1 VKRLGEP
8 YNRKL
13 EGSMMSEVVERKV
26 GGVTVRI
33 HRDGCISTGACA
45 KAAPEVF
52 RLDSRQVVS
61 FAEPTAEVE
70 RDRLIDACQ
79 FCPVGALDAFDEE
92 GEQLAP

>member
-1 VKRLGEP
+1 VYL
-8 YNRKL
+8 
-13 EGSMMSEVVERKV
+13 
-26 GGVTVRI
+26 
-33 HRDGCISTGACA
+33 
-45 KAAPEVF
+45 
-52 RLDSRQVVS
+52 S